1 MLIRLSPHYLFCTCL
16 SPIPASFDISS
27 SCGKAFKFINH
38 VFQTNRNFLQK
49 SNFTSVPSLCVFIL
63 DHRLGKC
70 LNKKVSVSFEIVGC
84 DTTYIFFWLRA
95 ISCLTFGHRHI
106 FFMASLLFKQVLNF
120 NRIAYK
126 NFSIFGKILEKV
138 WFLSPGT
145 SRKIVA
151 IFDRILLILLT

>member
-1 MLIRLSPHYLFCTCL
+1 MLIRLRPYYLFCTCL

-38 VFQTNRNFLQK
+38 VFRTNRNFLQK

-84 DTTYIFFWLRA
+84 DTTYIFF
-95 ISCLTFGHRHI
+95 FD
-106 FFMASLLFKQVLNF
+106 
-120 NRIAYK
+120 
-126 NFSIFGKILEKV
+126 LEQ
-138 WFLSPGT
+138 L
-145 SRKIVA
+145 A
-151 IFDRILLILLT
+151 A

>member
-1 MLIRLSPHYLFCTCL
+1 MLIRLRPYYLFCTCL

-38 VFQTNRNFLQK
+38 VFRTNRNFLQK
-49 SNFTSVPSLCVFIL
+49 SNFTSVPSLCI
-63 DHRLGKC
+63 HSGPSLGKMS
-70 LNKKVSVSFEIVGC
+70 KQESFSKFWNCRMWYNIH
-84 DTTYIFFWLRA
+84 FFWLRA

-151 IFDRILLILLT
+151 IFERILLILLT